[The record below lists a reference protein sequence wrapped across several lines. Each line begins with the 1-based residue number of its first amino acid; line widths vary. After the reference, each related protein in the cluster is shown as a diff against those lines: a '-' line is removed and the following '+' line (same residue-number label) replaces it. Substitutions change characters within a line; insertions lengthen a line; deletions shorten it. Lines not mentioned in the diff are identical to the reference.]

1 MDSDRAL
8 DSARLRILLTND
20 DGWDAPG
27 ITAVYVALKAAGHDV
42 HLVGPAHNNSGVS
55 GSVHFAGELEARRP
69 TEDPNVHAVTATPGG
84 TVLFGVTEVFGGEL
98 PDLLVSGTNEGANTG
113 FDTNFSGTVGA
124 AVVGSGFFGI
134 PSIAISTAVR
144 YGAQAGGG
152 AFDETAHL
160 LVALIGLGVPVLG
173 RGEFLNINYPLL
185 DGDRPRPV
193 GISQAPLAHGSMA
206 KFGYKRR
213 ADGVF
218 AIAPSATDRAPGEGT
233 DTALLRDGHVTV
245 TVLNTDRS
253 VSAPSHS
260 AVATLVDTAAG
271 LLRD

>member
-1 MDSDRAL
+1 MDSAL
-8 DSARLRILLTND
+8 DPTRLRILLTND

-27 ITAVYVALKAAGHDV
+27 ITAVYLALKDAGHDV

-55 GSVHFAGELEARRP
+55 GSVHFAGELHARQP

-144 YGAQAGGG
+144 YGADAGPG
-152 AFDETAHL
+152 AYAETARL
-160 LVALIGLGVPVLG
+160 LVELIGLGIPSLG

-185 DGDRPRPV
+185 DADRPRPV
-193 GISQAPLAHGSMA
+193 GIRQAPLAHGSMA
-206 KFGYKRR
+206 KFGYERR
-213 ADGVF
+213 ADGFF
-218 AIAPSATDRAPGEGT
+218 AIAPSATDRVPGAGS
-233 DTALLRDGHVTV
+233 DTALLFEGHVTV
-245 TVLNTDRS
+245 TVLTADRS
-253 VSAPSHS
+253 V
-260 AVATLVDTAAG
+260 ATHGHALVDALVDGAAG
-271 LLRD
+271 LLG